1 MDHKIYKEL
10 LVLSAYD
17 EADDAEKRILERHFK
32 ECPEC
37 RDEFAEIN
45 RLKLVSTEAILANDI
60 SGLLDDAQGLL
71 DNRLSSLRSGKHA
84 AREFITSVWKFQQPG
99 LRIAFSSAAVL
110 VIAIG
115 VYLFA
120 LVNKEGNTGLVL
132 QNPSIS
138 SLPGPGSIASVAPPH
153 PTKQNKEETP
163 SHAAVAKIQRT
174 EVAEDNV
181 VPVNEL
187 YKSDN
192 PGVRLK
198 AISAVYETSRINPQK
213 KLKKTLLEAM
223 QMDENPGVRREAMKA
238 LAKFPFD
245 AEIRDALLYV
255 LRTDKNAGLRIM
267 AIDNL
272 ARKKDVKVLA
282 EPATLTALEDRANQD
297 GNSYVKLRAKSILTR
312 IKS

>member
-10 LVLSAYD
+10 LILSAYD
-17 EADDAEKRILERHFK
+17 EADEAEKRILERHFK
-32 ECPEC
+32 ECQEC
-37 RDEFAEIN
+37 RDEFADVT
-45 RLKLVSTEAILANDI
+45 RLKEMSTEVILTNEI
-60 SGLLDDAQGLL
+60 SGLLEEAQGLL
-71 DNRLSSLRSGKHA
+71 DNRIHAIRNGKHSV
-84 AREFITSVWKFQQPG
+84 RDFFTSAWKFQQPG

-110 VIAIG
+110 VIAVG
-115 VYLFA
+115 FYLFA
-120 LVNKEGNTGLVL
+120 LVNKEGNPGLML
-132 QNPSIS
+132 QNPSIG

-153 PTKQNKEETP
+153 PMKQNKEEM
-163 SHAAVAKIQRT
+163 SART
-174 EVAEDNV
+174 SVPKTQQGEETEERV

-187 YKSDN
+187 YKSEN

-198 AISAVYETSRINPQK
+198 AISSVYETSRFNPQK
-213 KLKKTLLEAM
+213 KVKKTLLEAM
-223 QMDENPGVRREAMKA
+223 QKDENPGVRREAMKA

-245 AEIRDALLYV
+245 AEIRDAYLYV

-282 EPATLTALEDRANQD
+282 EPETLTALEDRASQD